1 MKVGDLVRLVP
12 EHYKKYADWLNE
24 EQMAIANN
32 SFGIITNVNPNYYFV
47 RWFDN
52 PLYGSEKYLAHH
64 SHELE
69 VVSES
74 R

>member
-12 EHYKKYADWLNE
+12 EHYNKYADWLNE
-24 EQMAIANN
+24 EQKVIADK
-32 SFGIITNVNPNYYFV
+32 SFGIITDVNPSYYFV
-47 RWFDN
+47 KWFNN

-69 VVSES
+69 VVSEG